1 MEEVDKILIHSLR
14 LSGTQVPEEVQSL
27 REFTTELIVES
38 VVRCL
43 RVIHPSLGASLGHLL
58 PPGMSARFRIGTS
71 LAQACQELGYQGE
84 VGYQTFLYSNEPEIR
99 RLLLFLVEK
108 LPRDDAEDA
117 RQPAGKSAGLLRAI
131 AAKIKEQLGTPWVPP
146 ACRTPRL
153 QLLQGTCLLKPFHA
167 HPLVLPRDSGPVERR
182 EFFGG
187 FLPPVPA
194 QPPRPGAVAPSLLE
208 RHAGDLGA
216 QHDWEADWQSQGLA
230 SRLPPKEY
238 VHWKRQRLRHRL
250 LDQLRQAA
258 PPHGAAGPP
267 QPGAPDLAQMLGL
280 LSAGGTGGP
289 LAKGSRFSRAQ
300 RLAHEQDPQ
309 ELVGQM
315 QAAVETLPSSKTSEQ
330 EELSWQAEELAGCRG
345 AAAPGGRDGGSGGEV
360 KVLELSLCQAAA
372 GLSRQRLALGGRER
386 TLRVQRRAL
395 ELLPEAGRNLA
406 ALQLLVEGSAQRLVH
421 LAAQWE
427 TRRGPLVDQYR
438 RLRAARHS
446 RQLESTRRV
455 SEIQALHECGR
466 SAAAEARRKEELCRQ
481 LLTELEVLPKDV
493 SRAAYTQRI
502 LEIVGNIRKQ
512 KEEITKVTG
521 ETRALQ
527 KEINGLMGKL
537 DRTFA
542 VTDEL
547 VFKDAKRDESV
558 RKAYKY
564 LAALH
569 ENCSQLIQT
578 IEDAGAI
585 QREIRDLEEQIESE
599 GAKKTLANLERIL
612 SDYRA
617 LRQENAALLG
627 RSRDPW
633 RQLHIT
639 PLHWAPHPLSLLG
652 RHPILHSPRA
662 PTKPP
667 TSGPR

>member
-43 RVIHPSLGASLGHLL
+43 RVIHPSLGASLGHVL

-238 VHWKRQRLRHRL
+238 VQWKRQRLRHRL

-330 EELSWQAEELAGCRG
+330 EELSRQAEELAGLQGELRRLE
-345 AAAPGGRDGGSGGEV
+345 AEMEAVGGEV

-512 KEEITKVTG
+512 KEEITKILSD
-521 ETRALQ
+521 TRALQ
-527 KEINGLMGKL
+527 KEINGLTGKL

-627 RSRDPW
+627 RSRDP
-633 RQLHIT
+633 
-639 PLHWAPHPLSLLG
+639 
-652 RHPILHSPRA
+652 
-662 PTKPP
+662 
-667 TSGPR
+667 

>member
-14 LSGTQVPEEVQSL
+14 LSGTGCPPAVAAPWGRVPAHLGALSDGGSPAPPRQVPEEVQSL

-167 HPLVLPRDSGPVERR
+167 HPLVLPRDSGPVAPGVFR
-182 EFFGG
+182 G

-330 EELSWQAEELAGCRG
+330 EELSWQAEELAGLQGELRRLE
-345 AAAPGGRDGGSGGEV
+345 AEMEALGGEV

-512 KEEITKVTG
+512 KEEITKILSD
-521 ETRALQ
+521 TRALQ

-627 RSRDPW
+627 RSRDP
-633 RQLHIT
+633 
-639 PLHWAPHPLSLLG
+639 
-652 RHPILHSPRA
+652 
-662 PTKPP
+662 
-667 TSGPR
+667 